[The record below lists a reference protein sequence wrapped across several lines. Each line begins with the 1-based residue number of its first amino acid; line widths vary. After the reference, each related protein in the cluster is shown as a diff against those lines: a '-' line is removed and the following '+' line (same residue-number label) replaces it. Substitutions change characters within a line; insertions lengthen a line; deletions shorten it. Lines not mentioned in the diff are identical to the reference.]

1 MVKWD
6 WKFESKS
13 KIQEERVTKEKRRE
27 GKKMGNKESKE
38 QIRTVYLKFLSE
50 NGLTLI
56 YNARLSQKLLISPY
70 IDTWFFQLIFSF
82 LIPF

>member
-38 QIRTVYLKFLSE
+38 QIRTV
-50 NGLTLI
+50 
-56 YNARLSQKLLISPY
+56 
-70 IDTWFFQLIFSF
+70 
-82 LIPF
+82 